1 MPDPVI
7 LELGSLQL
15 RWYGVFAATAMLVSY
30 FMLTLRA
37 RKSTF
42 LKQDDVPSLLA
53 LCIVAGLIGARAEY
67 VRRFWTEFFSHDPAA
82 IFRVWQGGL
91 VFQGGFIL
99 GFLAALVYC
108 RVRKWPCGA
117 LGDLVA
123 PVLAV
128 GHGVARLG
136 CLFNGCCFGR
146 PWSHFGGV
154 QYPDGCNDVF
164 NTQLILGQLPDG
176 ATCSLPV
183 IPTQLIE
190 ALCCFAIAGIIF
202 LCERRR
208 ILEGRRFF
216 VYLLG
221 YCAARFFLE
230 FLRGD
235 YHAKNVLTPAQWT
248 TVLVIVP
255 ATLAVFVWDAVR
267 RKNNRTA
274 GKGR

>member
-67 VRRFWTEFFSHDPAA
+67 VRRFWTEYFSHDPAA

-164 NTQLILGQLPDG
+164 NTQLILGQLPEG

-208 ILEGRRFF
+208 ILEGRRSF
-216 VYLLG
+216 VFSSDI
-221 YCAARFFLE
+221 AP
-230 FLRGD
+230 
-235 YHAKNVLTPAQWT
+235 PASSLNSSGGT
-248 TVLVIVP
+248 T
-255 ATLAVFVWDAVR
+255 TR
-267 RKNNRTA
+267 RMSSPPHS
-274 GKGR
+274 GRPSSS

>member
-67 VRRFWTEFFSHDPAA
+67 VRRFWTEYFSHDPAA

-123 PVLAV
+123 PSGSCPRINWVLKTSLHPS
-128 GHGVARLG
+128 GYWTPPKWLQ
-136 CLFNGCCFGR
+136 GR
-146 PWSHFGGV
+146 PKQHPLKRHPRRATPCPTAS
-154 QYPDGCNDVF
+154 
-164 NTQLILGQLPDG
+164 TG
-176 ATCSLPV
+176 ATRSPSA
-183 IPTQLIE
+183 PQ
-190 ALCCFAIAGIIF
+190 GH
-202 LCERRR
+202 
-208 ILEGRRFF
+208 
-216 VYLLG
+216 
-221 YCAARFFLE
+221 
-230 FLRGD
+230 LR
-235 YHAKNVLTPAQWT
+235 TRQ
-248 TVLVIVP
+248 
-255 ATLAVFVWDAVR
+255 
-267 RKNNRTA
+267 
-274 GKGR
+274 